1 MKGFLILW
9 MFLIA
14 SISYSQTNLKKE
26 IEKLP
31 ISQHR
36 GCDTIEHK
44 KIEGFV
50 LGELPIKIEI
60 ESAYQKDQKLKIIGI
75 VKTIDSN
82 EPLPNCI
89 IWTATFD
96 TNYCKLYKLLAVT
109 DPLGNFN
116 IEFENAKNLS
126 LFFWSLSYVGYEIK
140 IGKLIK

>member
-1 MKGFLILW
+1 MIFW

-14 SISYSQTNLKKE
+14 SISYLQTNLKME
-26 IEKLP
+26 IEELK

-44 KIEGFV
+44 KMEGIV
-50 LGELPIKIEI
+50 LGELPIKIQI
-60 ESAYQKDQKLKIIGI
+60 DTAFQNDHKLKIIGI
-75 VKTIDSN
+75 VKTKDTN

-96 TNYCKLYKLLAVT
+96 TNYCNLYDLLAVT
-109 DPLGNFN
+109 DSQGHFN
-116 IEFENAKNLS
+116 IEFENAENLS
-126 LFFWSLSYVGYEIK
+126 LYFWSLSCVGYEIK